1 MKKLLIAIFALNIL
15 LAQEVESIQTNR
27 TLTIYK
33 DSFAIIKEPILWN
46 LKDGKNIT
54 FFNNLSP
61 NIVFD
66 SPLLNIQGVE
76 VGSQTLN
83 KNFYSTDSYL
93 KKNIGSLVEVKPI
106 NDSVVQ
112 GAY

>member
-15 LAQEVESIQTNR
+15 FAQEVESIQKNR
-27 TLTIYK
+27 TLIIYK

-66 SPLLNIQGVE
+66 SPLLNIEGVE

-83 KNFYSTDSYL
+83 KNFYSTL
-93 KKNIGSLVEVKPI
+93 QKI
-106 NDSVVQ
+106 N
-112 GAY
+112 